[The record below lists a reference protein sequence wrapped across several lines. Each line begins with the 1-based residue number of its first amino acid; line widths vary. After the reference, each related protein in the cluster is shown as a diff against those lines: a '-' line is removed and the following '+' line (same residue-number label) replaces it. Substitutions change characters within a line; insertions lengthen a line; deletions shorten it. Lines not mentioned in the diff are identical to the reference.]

1 MGAGGGAIMM
11 GRLSWPSTFTL
22 KKEPMAWVLGGLG
35 SFLLFLYLT
44 FPFGTLQ
51 GRILSELI
59 RATGWEI
66 RAVEWS
72 PGIPVAVEWRDL
84 TWTKPGGATI
94 PVQLMRFN
102 VGVLGLLIGKQTVD
116 AFVQFPGGG
125 QAGAGRA
132 TGTVS
137 ASSWSFVGPVSLK
150 AHLQQVDLAAVV
162 KPFVTKGLLQADVV
176 QRWENR
182 GKEGIA
188 FKGDGSWK
196 AEIKEL
202 VLERI
207 PIGTA
212 AIPSLSF
219 SRVTLTVSCRDAIC
233 EITDFKGDGPD
244 GTVTAQGRLLLQQP
258 VQLSTLDL
266 TVTALAGAGWA
277 QKAAN
282 LPIPSLPPGTPLT
295 FKLAGS
301 VANPK
306 ITL

>member
-11 GRLSWPSTFTL
+11 GRLSWPSTFIL

-51 GRILSELI
+51 GRIISELI

-94 PVQLMRFN
+94 PVQLMRLN
-102 VGVLGLLIGKQTVD
+102 VGMLGLLIGKQTVD

-137 ASSWSFVGPVSLK
+137 ASSWSFLGPVSFK
-150 AHLQQVDLAAVV
+150 AHVQQVDLAAVV
-162 KPFVTKGLLQADVV
+162 KPFVTKGLLQAEVV

-196 AEIKEL
+196 AEINEL

-207 PIGTA
+207 PLGTA

-219 SRVTLTVSCRDAIC
+219 SRVTVTVTCRDAVC
-233 EITDFKGDGPD
+233 ELTDFKGDGPD

-258 VQLSTLDL
+258 VHLSTLDL

-282 LPIPSLPPGTPLT
+282 LPIPPLPPGTPLT
-295 FKLAGS
+295 FKVAGS

-306 ITL
+306 LTL